1 MAFLTEEE
9 QKLDEAHGIS
19 VDEIRMWLER
29 KGWNTG
35 IGRVYSKRRNDGSF
49 CYVATTNEL
58 SSALSDIAGEEGM
71 NLQAVLREINPR
83 MRPGY
88 PSSEAMKEVAWWM
101 FKHDSVKVEIMTS
114 AELQIWM
121 SSKTEVKY
129 RPYFRPY
136 CWPCDADGNKARWP
150 VNAAGEML

>member
-9 QKLDEAHGIS
+9 QKLDEAQGIS
-19 VDEIRMWLER
+19 IDEIRMWLAR
-29 KGWNTG
+29 KGWNMG
-35 IGRVYSKRRNDGSF
+35 IGCVYSKRRNDGSF

-101 FKHDSVKVEIMTS
+101 FKYDSVKVEILTS

-121 SSKTEVKY
+121 TSKTEVKY

-136 CWPCDADGNKARWP
+136 CWPCDAHGNKVRWP
-150 VNAAGEML
+150 TDNKGNML